1 MKWNVS
7 TVNKS
12 PENSKYSPDRSV
24 APKPSLANSA
34 SRNRKVLMSK
44 SSMMG
49 VLGVVPEEDGSEDE
63 EAQLNG
69 MQLGIQ
75 GDSLNKKLRKS
86 CLQAKKKY
94 SFCLHKR

>member
-7 TVNKS
+7 NNMQKS

-24 APKPSLANSA
+24 APKPSSLANSA

-49 VLGVVPEEDGSEDE
+49 VLGVVPEEGSDDE
-63 EAQLNG
+63 EMQLNG
-69 MQLGIQ
+69 MQLGMQ
-75 GDSLNKKLRKS
+75 GDSLSKTLRK
-86 CLQAKKKY
+86 
-94 SFCLHKR
+94 